1 MKFTKRY
8 ENAVF
13 SERDRERE
21 REVVTNSISFHGM
34 RLTIPLYIIP
44 FRRQCLKVHRIM
56 ILSTPVISS

>member
-1 MKFTKRY
+1 MKFTKCY
-8 ENAVF
+8 ENVVF
-13 SERDRERE
+13 SERDRE